1 MARPL
6 WLTLC
11 SEKTPEGQGPQA
23 ARHNGI
29 RRVAAGPWAV
39 SDQHTPR
46 MFGSTDPH
54 SCRKSQT
61 LAMACAL
68 GGRSRLPK
76 VANVRQAC
84 RGGLVRSVL
93 PGRVRHVEARLHG
106 QAVTERARLDE

>member
-54 SCRKSQT
+54 SCRKSRKSGQRLET
-61 LAMACAL
+61 DVGIQGQNGLWITGDDAPPPPTGHVHRMGDTAGRPAAF
-68 GGRSRLPK
+68 GG
-76 VANVRQAC
+76 
-84 RGGLVRSVL
+84 
-93 PGRVRHVEARLHG
+93 E
-106 QAVTERARLDE
+106 